1 MSLNTYG
8 FADDLYMKSKS
19 FDVSVSAKDKIIQVM
34 DGNVL
39 LASLSMELKN
49 NILSLIGKDNMTV
62 AEVSLPN
69 SQTISRDSRYDSETN
84 EIVIVVDMSDGSTD
98 EIRIDVSDLI
108 MIYEGCDGIEVNGN
122 KIGIKINENSSK
134 YLSADDNGLSINM
147 ESLDDT
153 FATDEDLEKYATIE
167 MVEDVKNTLSAYATK
182 DDISDM
188 ATMSW
193 VNEQGYLTEHQDIS
207 NLVNKDEF
215 SKLEETVSNKVDWT
229 NVSTEENTNRKAI
242 VLGNHDTILGTTT
255 SAGTV
260 NIAMVSKWDKV
271 DLGTST
277 LPINLNGNAE
287 RPTYNDDKQIALY
300 DDIVNAD
307 TNFSKE
313 IEELKKK
320 DSYLENKLTEESE
333 TRKLKDNELK
343 SEIETE
349 TSERIKENTQIS
361 FIIQNETNERIK
373 SVDEIKNKL
382 TEESETRELKDNE
395 LKSEIETETSERIKT
410 DSELISKLDTKV
422 DWTNIT
428 TEENPN
434 RKAIV
439 LGNHDIILGTTTT
452 NNTFNIAMLSKWDK
466 VDLGSSSVEINL
478 NGSAVRPTY
487 NDDKEIALMD
497 DIVNS
502 NTNFSKEIE
511 ELKKKDSYLENKLT
525 EESETRE
532 LKDNELEKSIL
543 DESDVRN
550 DEDTKLNNKIDQLHQ
565 STNDEL
571 VSINDL
577 INSIELVKS
586 DDSDLIYNL
595 IIGDINKGTINIP
608 KDQFLKQVTY
618 DNLTNILTFIVTT
631 SSGID
636 NKIDIDL
643 TDLVDEYNAGNGLKL
658 DSKTFSILID
668 ENSDKYLTLSE
679 NGLKLSG
686 VDEELKKY
694 STKQELND
702 EVERA
707 KTEELKLL
715 GSESD
720 DESVLSLYGVKKYA
734 SINKGE
740 LSEINIKIEKI
751 KSSFDN
757 YVTKE
762 EAVTEHDRILNE
774 SKAYT
779 DTRINDEKTNIIRE
793 SVNQSKVYT
802 DEKYN
807 TISTNLTEHADRISS
822 LEARCDHFDTLFAM
836 ILDEHGDPIK
846 LNFYT
851 KEESNEKFAFKT
863 DLENKVEWVQ
873 IGDDTN
879 TQKNITNKLIYSSDI
894 ELIQNQINELKEKLL
909 NLENEL
915 SNLTK

>member
-8 FADDLYMKSKS
+8 FADDLYMKTKS

-39 LASLSMELKN
+39 LASLSMELNN

-62 AEVSLPN
+62 AEVLLPN

-84 EIVIVVDMSDGSTD
+84 EIVIVVDMSDGTTD

-134 YLSADDNGLSINM
+134 YLSADDSGLSINM
-147 ESLDDT
+147 DSLDDT

-207 NLVNKDEF
+207 HLVNKDEF

-229 NVSTEENTNRKAI
+229 NISTEENQNRKAI
-242 VLGNHDTILGTTT
+242 VLGNHDTILGTTN
-255 SAGTV
+255 SGGTV

-271 DLGTST
+271 DLGTSS
-277 LPINLNGNAE
+277 LEINLNGSAE
-287 RPTYNDDKQIALY
+287 RPTYNDNKQIALL
-300 DDIVNAD
+300 DDLINSD
-307 TNFSKE
+307 TNFNKE

-320 DSYLENKLTEESE
+320 DSELENSINNEITVRGEKDSELQLNLEEESTARE
-333 TRKLKDNELK
+333 SKDSELEILINNE
-343 SEIETE
+343 SEIRNEKDSE
-349 TSERIKENTQIS
+349 LQLNIENESSERIKS
-361 FIIQNETNERIK
+361 
-373 SVDEIKNKL
+373 DL
-382 TEESETRELKDNE
+382 ELSNRLDN
-395 LKSEIETETSERIKT
+395 
-410 DSELISKLDTKV
+410 KV
-422 DWTNIT
+422 DWTNIS

-434 RKAIV
+434 RKAII
-439 LGNHDIILGTTTT
+439 LGNHDTILGTTTST
-452 NNTFNIAMLSKWDK
+452 GTVNIAMVSKWDK
-466 VDLGSSSVEINL
+466 VDLGTATLPINL
-478 NGSAVRPTY
+478 NGNSERPTY
-487 NDDKEIALMD
+487 NDNKEIALLD
-497 DIVNS
+497 DIINS
-502 NTNFSKEIE
+502 DTNFNKEIE
-511 ELKKKDSYLENKLT
+511 ELKKKDS
-525 EESETRE
+525 
-532 LKDNELEKSIL
+532 ELETSINN
-543 DESDVRN
+543 ESIIRN
-550 DEDTKLNNKIDQLHQ
+550 DEDTKLNNKINQLHQ

-595 IIGDINKGTINIP
+595 MIGDINKGTINIP

-618 DNLTNILTFIVTT
+618 DNSTNILTFIITT

-636 NKIDIDL
+636 NKINIDL
-643 TDLVDEYNAGNGLKL
+643 TDLVDDYKSGNGLKL
-658 DSKTFSILID
+658 ESKTFSILID
-668 ENSDKYLTLSE
+668 GNSDKYLTLSE

-686 VDEELKKY
+686 IDEELNKNFA
-694 STKQELND
+694 TKQELNN
-702 EVERA
+702 EIERA
-707 KTEELKLL
+707 KSEELKLL

-734 SINKGE
+734 SINKGD
-740 LSEINIKIEKI
+740 LTEINIKIDTI
-751 KSSFDN
+751 NSNLNN
-757 YVTKE
+757 YVTKK
-762 EAVTEHDRILNE
+762 EAVIEHDSILKE
-774 SKAYT
+774 AKEYT
-779 DTRINDEKTNIIRE
+779 DNTISSEASKIITDA
-793 SVNQSKVYT
+793 VNQSNEYT

-807 TISTNLTEHADRISS
+807 TISDNLTKHADRILS
-822 LEARCDHFDTLFAM
+822 LETRCDHFDTLFAM

-851 KEESNEKFAFKT
+851 KEEANEKFAFKT

-873 IGDDTN
+873 IGDN
-879 TQKNITNKLIYSSDI
+879 SNAVANNKLIYSNDI
-894 ELIQNQINELKEKLL
+894 ELIQNQINELKEKLIK
-909 NLENEL
+909 LENQL
-915 SNLTK
+915 SDLIK

>member
-39 LASLSMELKN
+39 LASLSMELNN

-62 AEVSLPN
+62 AEVLLPN
-69 SQTISRDSRYDSETN
+69 SQTISKESKYDPETN
-84 EIVIVVDMSDGSTD
+84 EIVIVVDMSDGTTD

-134 YLSADDNGLSINM
+134 YLSADDSGLSINM
-147 ESLDDT
+147 DSLDDT

-207 NLVNKDEF
+207 HLVNKDEF

-229 NVSTEENTNRKAI
+229 NISTEENPNRKSIILGNHDTILGETTSGGTVNVAMVSKWDKVDLGSTTVEINLNGSADRPTYNDSKQIALLDDVINSDTNFSKEIEELKKKDSELENSINNEITVRGEKDNELQLNLEQEAVTREAKDSELEQLINEESRVRGEKDSELQLDIENESSERINSDLELSNRLDNKVDWTNISTEENPNRKAI

-255 SAGTV
+255 SGGTV
-260 NIAMVSKWDKV
+260 NVAMVSKWDKV
-271 DLGTST
+271 DLGTSS
-277 LPINLNGNAE
+277 LQINLNGSAD
-287 RPTYNDDKQIALY
+287 RPTYNDNKQIALY
-300 DDIVNAD
+300 DDVINSD

-320 DSYLENKLTEESE
+320 DS
-333 TRKLKDNELK
+333 EL
-343 SEIETE
+343 E
-349 TSERIKENTQIS
+349 TSI
-361 FIIQNETNERIK
+361 
-373 SVDEIKNKL
+373 
-382 TEESETRELKDNE
+382 
-395 LKSEIETETSERIKT
+395 
-410 DSELISKLDTKV
+410 
-422 DWTNIT
+422 
-428 TEENPN
+428 
-434 RKAIV
+434 
-439 LGNHDIILGTTTT
+439 
-452 NNTFNIAMLSKWDK
+452 
-466 VDLGSSSVEINL
+466 
-478 NGSAVRPTY
+478 
-487 NDDKEIALMD
+487 
-497 DIVNS
+497 
-502 NTNFSKEIE
+502 
-511 ELKKKDSYLENKLT
+511 
-525 EESETRE
+525 
-532 LKDNELEKSIL
+532 
-543 DESDVRN
+543 N
-550 DEDTKLNNKIDQLHQ
+550 DETIVRKDEDVKLNNKIDQLHQ

-586 DDSDLIYNL
+586 EDNDLIYNL
-595 IIGDINKGTINIP
+595 MIGELNKGTINIP

-618 DNLTNILTFIVTT
+618 DNLTNILTFIITT

-643 TDLVDEYNAGNGLKL
+643 TDLVDKYNAGDGLKL
-658 DSKTFSILID
+658 DSKTFSILVD

-686 VDEELKKY
+686 IDEELEKY
-694 STKQELND
+694 PTIEELNENFATKQELD
-702 EVERA
+702 SEIERA
-707 KTEELKLL
+707 KSEELKLL
-715 GSESD
+715 GSDGD
-720 DESVLSLYGVKKYA
+720 DETVLSLYGVKKYA

-740 LSEINIKIEKI
+740 LTEINIKIDTI
-751 KSSFDN
+751 NSSLDN
-757 YVTKE
+757 YITKD
-762 EAVTEHDRILNE
+762 EAVIEHDRILNE
-774 SKAYT
+774 SKTYT
-779 DTRINDEKTNIIRE
+779 DTRINDEKPNIIIE

-807 TISTNLTEHADRISS
+807 TISANLTEHADRILS
-822 LEARCDHFDTLFAM
+822 LETRCDHFDTLFAM

-851 KEESNEKFAFKT
+851 KEEANEKFAFKT

-873 IGDDTN
+873 IGDN
-879 TQKNITNKLIYSSDI
+879 SNAVANNKLIYSNDI
-894 ELIQNQINELKEKLL
+894 ELIQNQINELKEKLIK
-909 NLENEL
+909 LENQL
-915 SNLTK
+915 SDLIK

>member
-39 LASLSMELKN
+39 LASLSMELNN

-62 AEVSLPN
+62 AEVLLPN
-69 SQTISRDSRYDSETN
+69 SQTISKDSKYDPETN
-84 EIVIVVDMSDGSTD
+84 EIVIVVDMSDGTTD

-134 YLSADDNGLSINM
+134 YLSADYSGLSINM
-147 ESLDDT
+147 DSLDDT

-207 NLVNKDEF
+207 HLVNKDEF

-229 NVSTEENTNRKAI
+229 NISTEENPNRKAI
-242 VLGNHDTILGTTT
+242 VLGNHDTILGTKASGGTVNIAMVSKWDKVDLGSSSLEINLNGSAERPTYNDNKQIALLDDIINSDTNFSKEIEELKKKDSELETLIENEINVRSEKDSELQLNLEEESTARESKDSELEILINNESEIRNEKDSELEILINNESKTRSEKDSELQLNIENESSERIKSDLELSNKLDNKVDWTSISTEENPNRKAIILGNHDTILGTTT
-255 SAGTV
+255 STGTV

-271 DLGTST
+271 DLGTAT
-277 LPINLNGNAE
+277 LPINLNGNSE
-287 RPTYNDDKQIALY
+287 RPTYNDNKEIALL
-300 DDIVNAD
+300 DDIINSD

-320 DSYLENKLTEESE
+320 DS
-333 TRKLKDNELK
+333 EL
-343 SEIETE
+343 E
-349 TSERIKENTQIS
+349 TSINNES
-361 FIIQNETNERIK
+361 II
-373 SVDEIKNKL
+373 
-382 TEESETRELKDNE
+382 
-395 LKSEIETETSERIKT
+395 
-410 DSELISKLDTKV
+410 
-422 DWTNIT
+422 
-428 TEENPN
+428 
-434 RKAIV
+434 
-439 LGNHDIILGTTTT
+439 
-452 NNTFNIAMLSKWDK
+452 
-466 VDLGSSSVEINL
+466 
-478 NGSAVRPTY
+478 
-487 NDDKEIALMD
+487 
-497 DIVNS
+497 
-502 NTNFSKEIE
+502 
-511 ELKKKDSYLENKLT
+511 
-525 EESETRE
+525 
-532 LKDNELEKSIL
+532 
-543 DESDVRN
+543 RN
-550 DEDTKLNNKIDQLHQ
+550 DEDTKLNNKINQLHQ

-595 IIGDINKGTINIP
+595 MIGDINKGTINIP

-618 DNLTNILTFIVTT
+618 DNSTNILTFIITT

-643 TDLVDEYNAGNGLKL
+643 TDLVDDYKSGNGLKL
-658 DSKTFSILID
+658 ESKTFSILID
-668 ENSDKYLTLSE
+668 GNSDKYLTLSE

-686 VDEELKKY
+686 IDEELKKY
-694 STKQELND
+694 STTEELNKNFATKQELNN
-702 EVERA
+702 EIERA
-707 KTEELKLL
+707 KSEELKLL

-734 SINKGE
+734 SINKGD
-740 LSEINIKIEKI
+740 LTEINIKIDTI
-751 KSSFDN
+751 NSNLNN
-757 YVTKE
+757 YVTKK
-762 EAVTEHDRILNE
+762 EAVIEHDSILKE
-774 SKAYT
+774 AKEYT
-779 DTRINDEKTNIIRE
+779 DNTISSEASKIITDA
-793 SVNQSKVYT
+793 VNQSKEYT

-807 TISTNLTEHADRISS
+807 AISDNLTKHADRILS
-822 LEARCDHFDTLFAM
+822 LETRCDHFDTLFAM

-851 KEESNEKFAFKT
+851 KEEEANEKFAFKT

-873 IGDDTN
+873 IGDN
-879 TQKNITNKLIYSSDI
+879 SNAVANNKLIYSNDI
-894 ELIQNQINELKEKLL
+894 ELIQNQINELKEKLIK
-909 NLENEL
+909 LENQL
-915 SNLTK
+915 SDLIK

>member
-39 LASLSMELKN
+39 LASLSMELNN

-62 AEVSLPN
+62 AEVLLPN
-69 SQTISRDSRYDSETN
+69 SQTISKESKYDPETN
-84 EIVIVVDMSDGSTD
+84 EIVIVVDMSDGTTD

-134 YLSADDNGLSINM
+134 YLSADDSGLSINM
-147 ESLDDT
+147 DSLDDT

-207 NLVNKDEF
+207 HLVNKDEF

-255 SAGTV
+255 SGGTV

-320 DSYLENKLTEESE
+320 DSELENSINNEITVRGEKDNELQLNLEQEADARESKDSELEILINKESE
-333 TRKLKDNELK
+333 TRGEKDSELQLNIENE
-343 SEIETE
+343 S
-349 TSERIKENTQIS
+349 SERIKSDLELS
-361 FIIQNETNERIK
+361 
-373 SVDEIKNKL
+373 NKL
-382 TEESETRELKDNE
+382 DN
-395 LKSEIETETSERIKT
+395 
-410 DSELISKLDTKV
+410 KV
-422 DWTNIT
+422 DWTSIS

-439 LGNHDIILGTTTT
+439 LGNHDTILGSTTSGGTV
-452 NNTFNIAMLSKWDK
+452 NVAMVSKWDK
-466 VDLGSSSVEINL
+466 VDLGTSTLPINL
-478 NGSAVRPTY
+478 NGNSERPTY
-487 NDDKEIALMD
+487 NDNKEIALLD

-502 NTNFSKEIE
+502 DANFSKEIE
-511 ELKKKDSYLENKLT
+511 ELKKKDS
-525 EESETRE
+525 
-532 LKDNELEKSIL
+532 ELEDSINN
-543 DESDVRN
+543 ESIIRN

-618 DNLTNILTFIVTT
+618 DNLTNILTFIITT

-694 STKQELND
+694 STTEELNENFATKQELNN
-702 EVERA
+702 EIERA
-707 KTEELKLL
+707 KSEELKLL

-734 SINKGE
+734 SINKGD
-740 LSEINIKIEKI
+740 LTEINIKIDTI
-751 KSSFDN
+751 NSSLDN
-757 YVTKE
+757 YITKD
-762 EAVTEHDRILNE
+762 EAVIEHDKILNE
-774 SKAYT
+774 SKTYT
-779 DTRINDEKTNIIRE
+779 NTRINDEKPNIIIE
-793 SVNQSKVYT
+793 SVNQSKAYT

-807 TISTNLTEHADRISS
+807 TISANLTEHADRILS
-822 LEARCDHFDTLFAM
+822 LETRCDHFDTLFAM

-851 KEESNEKFAFKT
+851 KEEANEKFAFKT

-873 IGDDTN
+873 IGDN
-879 TQKNITNKLIYSSDI
+879 SNAVANNKLIYSNDI
-894 ELIQNQINELKEKLL
+894 ELIQNQINELKEKLIK
-909 NLENEL
+909 LENQL
-915 SNLTK
+915 SDLIK

>member
-863 DLENKVEWVQ
+863 DLENKVELVQ